1 MKEYIVKPKMEIEK
15 TKDMVENI
23 LANDERSRNSDIW
36 LILQV
41 WQKKQHIKCFI
52 PYEDLSKMITPE
64 TITRVRR
71 KIQNDE
77 NRFLPTSETI
87 RQRRKLR
94 EEDIKQWAIKSR

>member
-1 MKEYIVKPKMEIEK
+1 MPTEVTVSQEIRK
-15 TKDMVENI
+15 TKNIVEEI
-23 LANDERSRNSDIW
+23 LSEDERARNNDLW

-52 PYEDLSKMITPE
+52 PYNQLNEMISPE

-77 NRFLPTSETI
+77 RKLQPTDIKVEVK
-87 RQRRKLR
+87 RRKR
-94 EEDIKQWAIKSR
+94 ERQFREVFS